1 MKTILHSAKLP
12 ARSIVVAAV
21 FAAAVLGT
29 ACATTRP
36 SGGTPAGLA
45 QQVAAARTAADHEA
59 LADRYERDAAMA
71 KARAQDHRALSQSY
85 QSGVQ
90 YPQSPWIDRVGP
102 ASSSATGMP
111 PMPQHCEALA
121 ERADADARTYTEMA
135 EQHRA
140 LARQM
145 KP

>member
-1 MKTILHSAKLP
+1 MKTILRSAKLP
-12 ARSIVVAAV
+12 ARAIGAAAL
-21 FAAAVLGT
+21 FAAVLGT
-29 ACATTRP
+29 ACATTQP
-36 SGGTPAGLA
+36 SGDPAPLA
-45 QQVAAARTAADHEA
+45 QQVVAARTAADHQV
-59 LADRYERDAAMA
+59 LAERYERDAALARA
-71 KARAQDHRALSQSY
+71 KAQDHRALSQSY
-85 QSGVQ
+85 RSGPQ

-102 ASSSATGMP
+102 AGSSATGMP

-121 ERADADARTYTEMA
+121 QRADADARTYTEMA

>member
-1 MKTILHSAKLP
+1 MNTILRSATLP
-12 ARSIVVAAV
+12 ARSICAAAL

-29 ACATTRP
+29 ACATTQL
-36 SGGTPAGLA
+36 SGGTPAPLA

-71 KARAQDHRALSQSY
+71 RARAQDHRVLSQSY
-85 QSGVQ
+85 RSGPQ

-121 ERADADARTYTEMA
+121 QRADADARSYTEMA